1 MAKGTDTM
9 VHFLF
14 TEAPK
19 GEDGLRP
26 RASIS
31 IEQFGITKEQAVEAF
46 QEMIDKGCTKFAG
59 WVTYAEKEDGKGTV

>member
-1 MAKGTDTM
+1 MENGTDTM

-14 TEAPK
+14 LEAPK

-26 RASIS
+26 HVSVP
-31 IEQFGITKEQAVEAF
+31 IEQVGVTKEQAAEAF

-59 WVTYAEKEDGKGTV
+59 WVTYAVKEDGE